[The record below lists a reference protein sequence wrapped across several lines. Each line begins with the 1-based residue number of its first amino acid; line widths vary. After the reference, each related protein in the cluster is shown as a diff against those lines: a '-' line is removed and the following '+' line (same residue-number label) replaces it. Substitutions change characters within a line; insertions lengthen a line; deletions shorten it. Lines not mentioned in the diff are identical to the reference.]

1 MKGSQSAESDGGCG
15 ADLRT
20 SLGRAGR
27 IPHPGGKR
35 VGVEQKIAL
44 VGFKPLGAKA
54 LRNRRREV
62 LDGHCMAIA
71 AS

>member
-15 ADLRT
+15 ADLCT

-62 LDGHCMAIA
+62 LDGHYMAIA

>member
-1 MKGSQSAESDGGCG
+1 M
-15 ADLRT
+15 RT

-35 VGVEQKIAL
+35 VGVERKVAL

-62 LDGHCMAIA
+62 LDGDYMAIA